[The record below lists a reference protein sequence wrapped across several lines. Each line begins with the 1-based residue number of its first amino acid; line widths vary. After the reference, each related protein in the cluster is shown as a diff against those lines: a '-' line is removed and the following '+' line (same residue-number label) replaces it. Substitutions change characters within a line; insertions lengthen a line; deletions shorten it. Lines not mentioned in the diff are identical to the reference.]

1 MPFFRFPRRFNN
13 WLLNSLTA
21 LFYISLSSGFLPSLF
36 PSFCFAIW
44 RASTNFFRLTSNLNN
59 FTMLIMPTILIQSGF
74 RFMIN
79 TDDHEPMH
87 VHVIYQGRSVLIEFE
102 NEVKVRRNRGISD
115 RNIRRIL
122 RITEENQTYFQAK
135 WREIYG

>member
-1 MPFFRFPRRFNN
+1 
-13 WLLNSLTA
+13 
-21 LFYISLSSGFLPSLF
+21 
-36 PSFCFAIW
+36 
-44 RASTNFFRLTSNLNN
+44 
-59 FTMLIMPTILIQSGF
+59 
-74 RFMIN
+74 
-79 TDDHEPMH
+79 H

>member
-1 MPFFRFPRRFNN
+1 
-13 WLLNSLTA
+13 
-21 LFYISLSSGFLPSLF
+21 
-36 PSFCFAIW
+36 
-44 RASTNFFRLTSNLNN
+44 
-59 FTMLIMPTILIQSGF
+59 MLIMPTILIQSGF

-87 VHVIYQGRSVLIEFE
+87 VHVIYQGRSILIEFE